1 MSEVAELI
9 AELLAEVWN
18 DGDIIA
24 GPNERDRRAA
34 DALATLTARVA
45 ELERE
50 RDEARSSVAAI
61 ADYVEPHWRGAGL
74 ALDHEWIL
82 RRLQLSSERREDA
95 EDRADAAEA
104 RLANA
109 VEALRKIADWRKKP
123 WTDMA
128 DDDAEQ
134 LKSTSHALGLACSF
148 ARTALSELEG

>member
-9 AELLAEVWN
+9 ERLRSRI
-18 DGDIIA
+18 DGTGLWRTA
-24 GPNERDRRAA
+24 GPDEDMQEMETAF
-34 DALATLTARVA
+34 TARVA

-95 EDRADAAEA
+95 EDRADATEA
-104 RLANA
+104 RLAKA
-109 VEALRKIADWRKKP
+109 VEVLR
-123 WTDMA
+123 
-128 DDDAEQ
+128 
-134 LKSTSHALGLACSF
+134 LARNRLNRAAVAQQSNSSMF
-148 ARTALSELEG
+148 YELSEWADEATAALAELEEK